1 MAQST
6 KRKTQQSA
14 VSDED
19 NPKSRLTSLGGSN
32 SYDFNN
38 VVVNQAVD
46 TLWLDQSDPKK
57 IERQR
62 KAVVAAM
69 IGTRPR
75 DEIEGMLAA
84 QMVGTHNAAMECLRR
99 AMIENQTVEGQRE
112 SLNQANKL
120 VRSYAML
127 VEALDRHRGKGQQR
141 ITVEHVHVNDGGQAI
156 VGAVSGGRELPNEGE
171 GEPASAEVITYKPE
185 TPMRRANPQ
194 RQALPIAAG
203 SGKDPL

>member
-32 SYDFNN
+32 SDDFNS
-38 VVVNQAVD
+38 VVVHQAVD

-99 AMIENQTVEGQRE
+99 AMIENQTVEGQP
-112 SLNQANKL
+112 
-120 VRSYAML
+120 
-127 VEALDRHRGKGQQR
+127 
-141 ITVEHVHVNDGGQAI
+141 
-156 VGAVSGGRELPNEGE
+156 RELESGE
-171 GEPASAEVITYKPE
+171 
-185 TPMRRANPQ
+185 
-194 RQALPIAAG
+194 
-203 SGKDPL
+203 